1 MQSQVQQWYNS
12 INNEAHSTTT
22 MKPGDIVILM
32 SKSGTLRP
40 PWYGKMGIIVSC
52 PKSGR
57 QQSYDRTYTVMID
70 GHILDISEQY
80 LSKEFSLEENKSE

>member
-1 MQSQVQQWYNS
+1 
-12 INNEAHSTTT
+12 

-52 PKSGR
+52 PRFDGR
-57 QQSYDRTYTVMID
+57 ISYDRTYTVMID
-70 GHILDISEQY
+70 GHVLDISEQY
-80 LSKEFSLEENKSE
+80 LSKEFSLKEKKNEER